1 MLAEVGPLPPTTIA
15 FNMQNVRGA
24 DADAPAALPVSKSGR
39 KNRAAA
45 AALWMPTA
53 LRLLSSYLV
62 DESVEV
68 RLAELSLHSTAG
80 RHSPLQ
86 LVLPLL
92 VLPLLFQYLCRQA
105 SHHICRYAQ
114 ASVVPMPTRCNG
126 NRSFCSPFP
135 LACQVH
141 VSIVSVCR

>member
-24 DADAPAALPVSKSGR
+24 DADAPVALPVSKSGR

-68 RLAELSLHSTAG
+68 RLAELMLHLGTAQLAGPLYCSLCGTACIG
-80 RHSPLQ
+80 SSMPLQ
-86 LVLPLL
+86 PSI
-92 VLPLLFQYLCRQA
+92 A
-105 SHHICRYAQ
+105 AIC
-114 ASVVPMPTRCNG
+114 
-126 NRSFCSPFP
+126 
-135 LACQVH
+135 
-141 VSIVSVCR
+141 